1 MTKIHEDP
9 RQQNRSNLAGPI
21 YQDTYTSKNDDSFL
35 HLDAGHDL
43 VAPYDSEQ
51 RRRNEWCLYWVY
63 KMILL
68 HNNIIKWVT
77 IGYTKRF

>member
-1 MTKIHEDP
+1 MKIHEDP
-9 RQQNRSNLAGPI
+9 RQQNRSNLAGPM
-21 YQDTYTSKNDDSFL
+21 YQDICTNKSDDNFL
-35 HLDAGHDL
+35 HLEAGHDL

-63 KMILL
+63 KMNLL
-68 HNNIIKWVT
+68 HNNSTKWVT

>member
-1 MTKIHEDP
+1 MKIHEDP

-21 YQDTYTSKNDDSFL
+21 NQDTYTSKSDDNFL
-35 HLDAGHDL
+35 HLEAGHDL
-43 VAPYDSEQ
+43 VVPYDSEQ
-51 RRRNEWCLYWVY
+51 RRRNEWRLYWVY